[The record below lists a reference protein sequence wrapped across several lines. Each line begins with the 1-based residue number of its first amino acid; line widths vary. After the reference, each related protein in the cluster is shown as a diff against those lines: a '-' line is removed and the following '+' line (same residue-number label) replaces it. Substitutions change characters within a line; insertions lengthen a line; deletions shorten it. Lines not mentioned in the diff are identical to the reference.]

1 LIPLAQLNA
10 LSGVVEEV
18 DQNISYLEDQQKDV
32 DVMKSH
38 DQVSREFCSS
48 ADIHFSDM

>member
-18 DQNISYLEDQQKDV
+18 DQDILYLENQQKDV

-38 DQVSREFCSS
+38 DQVFRVFCSS